1 MQTLNLGNLPFF
13 CEVMKKSEKMGGKSF
28 FCKKMMIFFAA
39 KGFLIIFVS
48 ELNDSKVL
56 NNYYNNQLKQ
66 GCLIMKQGR

>member
-1 MQTLNLGNLPFF
+1 
-13 CEVMKKSEKMGGKSF
+13 MGGKSF

>member
-1 MQTLNLGNLPFF
+1 
-13 CEVMKKSEKMGGKSF
+13 MKKSEKMGGKSF

-39 KGFLIIFVS
+39 KGFLIIFGF
-48 ELNDSKVL
+48 EFNDSKVL